1 MSRRSN
7 NSILDCEDESQLS
20 QNITLALTMKR
31 LIVCS
36 DATWQNLATE
46 YPNNVLKIAQGI
58 SQVGDDGVAQIIHYV
73 EGIGSSSD
81 FINKQG
87 SGLFGWGLDQAIQNA
102 YIFLCLNYEPG
113 DAIYL
118 FGFSRGAYTVRSLAG
133 FIYNVGLLNRRHIRK
148 TPAAYLFDQSRD
160 QDTKPSSSKAKEFRA
175 TYSREVD
182 IEFLGCLDTVGALG
196 IPDQIPF
203 FPLDDILNQK
213 YQFHDTQINR
223 RIKCARH
230 AVAIDEK
237 LKACYLTPMQKSDGA
252 DTDLHQIWFP
262 GEHGCVGGG
271 TKENRLLSDI
281 ALKWTIDEAA
291 KTGLSFELDA
301 IEYGIVMDPTSSFTV
316 ASMGIFGSGAR
327 VRKISDDPIY
337 SKLDPR
343 SNLKDVE
350 YLYGTFDDLHE
361 STKQRWCA
369 LDTYRPKGLEAFA
382 SRLDRLG

>member
-1 MSRRSN
+1 
-7 NSILDCEDESQLS
+7 
-20 QNITLALTMKR
+20 MKR

-46 YPNNVLKIAQGI
+46 YPNNVLKMAQGI
-58 SQVGDDGVAQIIHYV
+58 SQVDDDGVAQIIHYV

-87 SGLFGWGLDQAIQNA
+87 SGLFGWGLDGAIQNA

-133 FIYNVGLLNRRHIRK
+133 LIYNVGLLNRQHIRK
-148 TPAAYLFDQSRD
+148 TPAAYLFYQSRD
-160 QDTKPSSSKAKEFRA
+160 RDTKPSSSKAKEFRA
-175 TYSREVD
+175 EYSREAD
-182 IEFLGCLDTVGALG
+182 IEFLGCWDTVGALG
-196 IPDQIPF
+196 IPDKIPF

-223 RIKCARH
+223 RIKYARH

-252 DTDLHQIWFP
+252 DTDLQEIWFP

-271 TKENRLLSDI
+271 TIENRLLSDI

-291 KTGLSFELDA
+291 KTGLSFDLDT
-301 IEYGIVMDPTSSFTV
+301 IEHGIVMDPTSSFTV
-316 ASMGIFGSGAR
+316 ASTGIFGSGAR

-337 SKLDPR
+337 SDVDPR

-350 YLYGTFDDLHE
+350 YLYGTFDALHE

-382 SRLDRLG
+382 SRLDRLC